1 MVQQTFDPTHA
12 TLTAAVGPGQP
23 NNRDDILTVQRLLN
37 AVFGRRRI
45 PTGVCLVENGIYSQ
59 QTEFAIR
66 SFERLYFYGISD
78 PFHRIEPDED
88 MFCHLQY
95 AAAMT
100 TAVLDPVLSNELYR
114 LAAIMVPGGADK
126 LLNAHANRT
135 RHSTGQ
141 VAASPPM
148 VLMSAGTIR
157 RYLPE
162 ILKALDQKGLA
173 DVDMLL
179 MALATIRAETAQ
191 FTPIDEGISQ
201 YNTSAKGTKGRHAF
215 DLYEVGRKKIQL
227 GNLQAGDGARFKG
240 RGFVQLTGRFNYER
254 ISKDLG
260 LGDELVRNPEKA
272 NDPVIAALAL
282 GQYLKNNEREI
293 RSAIA
298 HGNLAYA
305 RRLVNGGSH
314 HLNEFMASFNAGRQ
328 FLKMGV
334 IVRTKT
340 AAAKSA
346 KSKKAI

>member
-1 MVQQTFDPTHA
+1 MVQTFDPTRA

-23 NNRDDILTVQRLLN
+23 NNRDDVLTVQRLLN

-100 TAVLDPVLSNELYR
+100 TAVLDPVLSNELYM
-114 LAAIMVPGGADK
+114 LAAIMVPGGRDR
-126 LLNAHANRT
+126 LLNARPKRT
-135 RHSTGQ
+135 HMLTGDL
-141 VAASPPM
+141 AGSPP
-148 VLMSAGTIR
+148 VVSAGAIR
-157 RYLPE
+157 HYLPQ
-162 ILKALDQKGLA
+162 ILKALDQKDLA

-179 MALATIRAETAQ
+179 MALATIQAETMP
-191 FTPIDEGISQ
+191 FTPIDEGISK
-201 YNTSAKGTKGRHAF
+201 YNTSPKGTKGRHPF
-215 DLYEVGRKKIQL
+215 DLYDNRKKDL
-227 GNLQAGDGARFKG
+227 GNLGAPDGERFKG
-240 RGFVQLTGRFNYER
+240 RGFIQLTGRRNYER

-328 FLKMGV
+328 FLKMSV